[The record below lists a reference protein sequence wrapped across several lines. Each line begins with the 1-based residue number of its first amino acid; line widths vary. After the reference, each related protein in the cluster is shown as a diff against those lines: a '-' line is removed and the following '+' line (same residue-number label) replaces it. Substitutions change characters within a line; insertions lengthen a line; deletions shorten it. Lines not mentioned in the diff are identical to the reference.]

1 MVVTEGGYKD
11 QCDTARVRLSPLEMA
26 NRQLKIYQR
35 DEFLLY
41 YETTWNIKNTFNIEI
56 EWSSCMSVFIADFL
70 KYLLQ
75 LGKFNKKI
83 LSYMVPS
90 RSPFDIQWNFES
102 PAEILFEHL

>member
-1 MVVTEGGYKD
+1 
-11 QCDTARVRLSPLEMA
+11 
-26 NRQLKIYQR
+26 
-35 DEFLLY
+35 
-41 YETTWNIKNTFNIEI
+41 
-56 EWSSCMSVFIADFL
+56 MSVFIADFL